1 MGFIQIGVR
10 HMIIKKRILLIATFL
25 IITAIAVVLCIGY
38 FTEEKKNEYDGILAI
53 NSSMASREWEGEA

>member
-1 MGFIQIGVR
+1 
-10 HMIIKKRILLIATFL
+10 MIIKKRILLIATFL